1 LTGRYIMGRCL
12 RLSQELCSK
21 VGMGNVNQC

>member
-1 LTGRYIMGRCL
+1 LTGRYIMRCL
-12 RLSQELCSK
+12 RLSQELCLK